1 MWMEGEEELA
11 SFKKRLSAYYQVNR
25 VWTYGEYI
33 YMYGLPDS
41 VADGEESEFEDEMED
56 MVGDLDV
63 ASRLLDRNLQDV
75 LTRIPDH
82 ELTQLFDA
90 PGKSC

>member
-1 MWMEGEEELA
+1 MWQYEWKKNKLV
-11 SFKKRLSAYYQVNR
+11 SFERRFSAYYQVNR
-25 VWTYGEYI
+25 VWTYVEY
-33 YMYGLPDS
+33 MFGLPDS